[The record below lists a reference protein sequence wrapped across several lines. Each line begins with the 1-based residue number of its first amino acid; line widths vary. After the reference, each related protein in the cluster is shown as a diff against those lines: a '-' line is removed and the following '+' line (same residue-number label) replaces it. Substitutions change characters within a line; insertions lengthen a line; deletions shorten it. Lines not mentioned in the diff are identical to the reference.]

1 MKPRFLFI
9 HAASECNLSCLHCLF
24 WRSHTKDD
32 PNRLSV
38 EKIADI
44 IGEFSEL
51 SPQGKVVICGGEP
64 MLEYDRYMGIC
75 QAARSVGLR
84 VFTATNGYPIHYA
97 KRAADLLLNGPHEI
111 TVSLDSHDSQIHD
124 RIRNRPGSFD
134 TAVRAIRLLVEARR
148 SLDINTSKVNV
159 MVLLTSA
166 TYSHLPTL
174 YTLVLKHLQADKLKI
189 NALQPSFGVHEGQ
202 RPNDEF
208 FAFYSQVDP
217 DVLRSQLIQ
226 CNDVFNLNLNP
237 DWIAQIYE
245 YYRSLKGHPNLH
257 LGWEAG
263 LSTTSQIC
271 NCSDRNLVI
280 GLYGEI
286 GHCYNFQKF
295 PPSQYRTKGDLEQ
308 FWTNN
313 TLRQPMRS
321 CRRLCGIGHSN
332 RSISAT
338 LGGQHE

>member
-148 SLDINTSKVNV
+148 SLDINCY
-159 MVLLTSA
+159 LLTPSYPLHSGPQALASRQAQNKRSSTFLRCPRGAA
-166 TYSHLPTL
+166 T
-174 YTLVLKHLQADKLKI
+174 K
-189 NALQPSFGVHEGQ
+189 
-202 RPNDEF
+202 RR
-208 FAFYSQVDP
+208 
-217 DVLRSQLIQ
+217 VLRLLLPSRPRCAAI
-226 CNDVFNLNLNP
+226 
-237 DWIAQIYE
+237 
-245 YYRSLKGHPNLH
+245 
-257 LGWEAG
+257 
-263 LSTTSQIC
+263 TT
-271 NCSDRNLVI
+271 
-280 GLYGEI
+280 
-286 GHCYNFQKF
+286 
-295 PPSQYRTKGDLEQ
+295 
-308 FWTNN
+308 
-313 TLRQPMRS
+313 
-321 CRRLCGIGHSN
+321 HSV
-332 RSISAT
+332 
-338 LGGQHE
+338 Q